1 MPLKVQVA
9 FMSPYVL
16 TVNGGSSSVKVALF
30 EVVAGSAATRKAAG
44 AFKSQN
50 SLDAAGG
57 VLDWIKQQQANIND
71 IAAIGHRIVHGG
83 PKHLEHG
90 LITAEMLA
98 ELKRVSPIDPDHLPG
113 EIALIEALGKA
124 FPQVPQVA
132 CFDTAFHRHLPAV
145 AKTLPIPRKYEAQ
158 GVHRYGFHGLSYAY
172 LMEALARQAGTE
184 AVQGRIILAHLG
196 AGASMAAVRD
206 GKCIDT
212 TMSFTPTAGLV
223 MATRTGDLDPGML
236 VYLMRQEK
244 MTADQIDHLVNRESG
259 LLGVSGIS
267 SDMKE
272 LLAKRGENKFAAQA
286 VDIFCYQAR
295 KWIGALAAAL
305 GGLDTL
311 VFSGGI
317 GENAVEVR
325 AEICR
330 GLGHLGVQLDA
341 AQNAASAAVISA
353 NGSPTTVRVIPTDE
367 ESMIARIVLSLASCQ

>member
-1 MPLKVQVA
+1 MPR
-9 FMSPYVL
+9 YVL

-30 EVVAGSAATRKAAG
+30 EATGVAGTAGVAGSQLSRKAAG

-50 SLDAAGG
+50 SLDAASG
-57 VLDWIKQQQANIND
+57 VLDWIKQQRASISD

-83 PKHLEHG
+83 PKHLKHS
-90 LITAEMLA
+90 LITPEMLA
-98 ELKRVSPIDPDHLPG
+98 ELKRVSPIDPNHLPG
-113 EIALIEALGKA
+113 EIALIEALDKS
-124 FPQVPQVA
+124 FPGVPQVA

-145 AKTLPIPRKYEAQ
+145 AKTLPIPRKYEEE
-158 GVHRYGFHGLSYAY
+158 GMHRYGFHGLSYAY
-172 LMEALARQAGTE
+172 LMEELSRQAGE
-184 AVQGRIILAHLG
+184 PAAQGRIILAHLG
-196 AGASMAAVRD
+196 AGASMAAVYQ

-223 MATRTGDLDPGML
+223 MATRTGDLDPGVL

-272 LLAKRGENKFAAQA
+272 LLAKRDENKFAAQA

-305 GGLDTL
+305 RGLNTL

-317 GENAVEVR
+317 GEHAAEVR
-325 AEICR
+325 KQICD
-330 GLGHLGVQLDA
+330 GLAHLGVNLDA
-341 AQNAASAAVISA
+341 ARNAANAPIISTDD
-353 NGSPTTVRVIPTDE
+353 SPTSIRVIPTDE
-367 ESMIARIVLSLASCQ
+367 ESMIARIVLSLVPGP